1 MEKAIEVNN
10 LSFGYNENRI
20 LESVNFSIDKGD
32 YLGIVGPNGSGK
44 STLIR
49 LILNMISPIKGE
61 ISLLGYNVK
70 NFPDWSKVGYI
81 SQKAN
86 AINIS
91 FPATV
96 EEILKAN
103 ICKGQGI
110 TPPYKA
116 WLKERIYHALEIVNM
131 ESYGKEL
138 IGNLSGGQQ
147 QRVFIA
153 RMLVND
159 PEIMFLDEPT
169 SGIDARSEEAVYC
182 LLARLNCEM
191 GITIVMVTHDIG
203 AITVHANK
211 IAFTGNKNVIVLDSG
226 EEINEKLI
234 SDLYGYRV
242 NFRMQ
247 RYECSSCRYRVSGK
261 DEN

>member
-10 LSFGYNENRI
+10 LSFGYNENKI
-20 LESVNFSIDKGD
+20 FDSVSFSVDKGD
-32 YLGIVGPNGSGK
+32 YLGIIGPNGSGK

-49 LILNMISPIKGE
+49 LMLNMISPMKGE
-61 ISLLGYNVK
+61 IILLGHNVK
-70 NFPDWSKVGYI
+70 YFPYWSKVGYI

-103 ICKGQGI
+103 VNICGRQGI
-110 TPPYKA
+110 TASRKA
-116 WLKERIYHALEIVNM
+116 FLKEKIYHALEIVGM
-131 ESYGKEL
+131 EDYGNEL

-153 RMLVND
+153 RMLVNE

-169 SGIDARSEEAVYC
+169 SARWLTGQKVKLKGLSEK
-182 LLARLNCEM
+182 LSRK
-191 GITIVMVTHDIG
+191 GW
-203 AITVHANK
+203 K
-211 IAFTGNKNVIVLDSG
+211 TGNWI
-226 EEINEKLI
+226 
-234 SDLYGYRV
+234 
-242 NFRMQ
+242 
-247 RYECSSCRYRVSGK
+247 
-261 DEN
+261 